1 VRDGAGAVPVT
12 PHAAITSPADV
23 VRCDRLRC
31 TLTAA
36 CCADRHVERDH
47 GGHRANRDRG
57 TLARF
62 PSCAGCPA
70 GALALVR
77 LGRKGTPGRLV
88 TIRLGDVA
96 GEP

>member
-1 VRDGAGAVPVT
+1 MTT

-23 VRCDRLRC
+23 VHCDRLRC
-31 TLTAA
+31 TLTAER
-36 CCADRHVERDH
+36 CCDRHLERDH
-47 GGHRANRDRG
+47 GGHRANGQRG
-57 TLARF
+57 VLARF
-62 PSCAGCPA
+62 PSCAGCLA